1 MEEGQKRTGGVMAKV
16 LLEKPAAARSSRAL
30 GVSHQSLAIFLET
43 IRGSSGIRQEEVSDV
58 VRFGL

>member
-1 MEEGQKRTGGVMAKV
+1 MAKV

-30 GVSHQSLAIFLET
+30 GVSHQSLAIFPET
-43 IRGSSGIRQEEVSDV
+43 IRGSSGIRQEEVSDM